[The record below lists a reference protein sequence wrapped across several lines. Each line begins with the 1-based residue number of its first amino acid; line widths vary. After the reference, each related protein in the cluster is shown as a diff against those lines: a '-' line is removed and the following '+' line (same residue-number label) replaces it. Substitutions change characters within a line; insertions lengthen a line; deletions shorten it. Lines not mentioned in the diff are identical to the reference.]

1 MKNLLKRIKAALK
14 VSVSGRPVEVLE
26 VKIAK
31 NIDYEKLVEMIRR
44 DKPHV
49 FS

>member
-31 NIDYEKLVEMIRR
+31 NIDYERLAKVL
-44 DKPHV
+44 KPKRGIND
-49 FS
+49 